1 MLNQSSQTEHGNA
14 STVESHRHARGGSSN
29 PSFMGRLTTRVAI
42 LGVFLHLKV
51 KCTFCFSVSFLYA
64 TLDNPST

>member
-14 STVESHRHARGGSSN
+14 STVESHRHARRGSSN
-29 PSFMGRLTTRVAI
+29 PSIMGRLTTRVAI

-51 KCTFCFSVSFLYA
+51 KSFCFSVSFLYA

>member
-1 MLNQSSQTEHGNA
+1 
-14 STVESHRHARGGSSN
+14 
-29 PSFMGRLTTRVAI
+29 LTTRVAI

-51 KCTFCFSVSFLYA
+51 KSFCFSVSFLYA

>member
-1 MLNQSSQTEHGNA
+1 
-14 STVESHRHARGGSSN
+14 
-29 PSFMGRLTTRVAI
+29 LTTRVAI

-51 KCTFCFSVSFLYA
+51 KYTFCFSVSFLYA